1 MPVEHQVW
9 FAFKQGTSDER
20 IAFHENGL
28 RSLKDKIPGIIDL
41 KVGRNFT
48 DRAPGFQLGLS
59 VTLTDK
65 DALDVYGPHPEHK
78 KVAGAIREDA
88 DKVMAVDFEY

>member
-9 FAFKQGTSDER
+9 FAFKEGTSEER
-20 IAFHENGL
+20 IKFHEDGL
-28 RSLKDKIPGIIDL
+28 RALKDKIPNIIDL

-48 DRAPGFQLGLS
+48 DRAPGFVLGLS

-65 DALDVYGPHPEHK
+65 AALEVYGPHPEHA

-88 DKVMAVDFEY
+88 EKVMAVDFEY